1 MDATMPILPAEPALF
16 PDHLFDEQ
24 TPPLEVNRAWWALHT
39 KPRQE
44 KRLAQHLHERRIAF
58 FLPLI
63 SRKVRI
69 RARVVLSH
77 LPLFPG
83 YVFVLGNWEER
94 VTALATGRVVQS
106 LTVVNQHGLWHDLRQ
121 IRKLIAS
128 GAPLTPEGQL
138 LPGATVE
145 IRSGPLAGLR
155 GTIINSVSGR
165 RFLVRVDFIQ
175 RGASVLL
182 DEVGLVKVND

>member
-1 MDATMPILPAEPALF
+1 MPILPAEPALF
-16 PDHLFDEQ
+16 PEHLFVES
-24 TPPLEVNRAWWALHT
+24 PPAETNRSWWVLHT

-44 KRLAQHLHERRIAF
+44 KRLAQHLYGKNIPF

-63 SRKVRI
+63 SRQVRI
-69 RARVVLSH
+69 RARIVLSH

-83 YVFVLGNWEER
+83 YVFVLGNWDER
-94 VTALATGRVVQS
+94 VAALATGRIVQALKVVDQKR
-106 LTVVNQHGLWHDLRQ
+106 LWHDLRQ
-121 IRKLIAS
+121 VQQLIGS
-128 GAPLTPEGQL
+128 GAPLTPEGRL
-138 LPGATVE
+138 VAGATVE

-155 GTIINSVSGR
+155 GTIIESVSGR

-182 DEVGLVKVND
+182 DDIGLVRVTD